1 MSKAQIKKLQVLID
15 YVDTEGMSHSRK
27 LIDWTDEGQT
37 IEADFNLR
45 VLGLDSEKV
54 EIGADP
60 VRVGSEFQLKAT
72 RQPGGTQQEETPKT
86 SRTWTAYLFKVFT
99 KKLLTNEQINR
110 VLGVFD
116 KGGLDGYVQM
126 GKQVEV
132 NSVLDEDSES
142 ALLGRLG
149 AGKLGTKD
157 QT

>member
-37 IEADFNLR
+37 IEADFNLK
-45 VLGLDSEKV
+45 VLGLDSDKV

-86 SRTWTAYLFKVFT
+86 SRTWTAYLFKIFT
-99 KKLLTNEQINR
+99 KKLLTNEQINL
-110 VLGVFD
+110 VLDVIEQS
-116 KGGLDGYVQM
+116 GLGGYVQM
-126 GKQVEV
+126 GKPA
-132 NSVLDEDSES
+132 DP
-142 ALLGRLG
+142 ARLLPARP
-149 AGKLGTKD
+149 
-157 QT
+157 